1 MLPML
6 HPPTHVQS
14 MPFDMGMHT
23 RPYVGRFAPSPTG
36 PLHAGSVAAALASW
50 LDARAHGGRWLI
62 RMEDVDAPR
71 CAAHHADTIL
81 HQLDALGLQSDAEV
95 VWQSRRSHHY
105 QCALQQLQQAELVY
119 PCSCSR
125 REIEEFWLQRGGSS
139 ARHQAAVYP
148 GICRP
153 PAQALL
159 DRSHAWRLNV
169 QALMGPKSTAFVDRW
184 MGGQVQG
191 VAAEVGDFVLKRADG
206 CWAYQLAVVVD
217 DAEQGITH
225 VVRGADL
232 LDNTARQIVLQQAL
246 GLPTPVYGHVALV
259 LNSQG
264 EKLSKQQGAQS
275 IASQTPQQVWA
286 TLCQAARHLDLGIEE
301 QENCDAPASVQQRQQ
316 RLEVWVQRW
325 KNRWL

>member
-1 MLPML
+1 
-6 HPPTHVQS
+6 
-14 MPFDMGMHT
+14 MPLDKGMHS

-36 PLHAGSVAAALASW
+36 PLHAGSVVAALASW
-50 LDARAHGGRWLI
+50 LDARAHGGRWLVRI
-62 RMEDVDAPR
+62 EDVDAPR
-71 CAAHHADTIL
+71 CAEHHADTIL
-81 HQLDALGLQSDAEV
+81 RQLDALGLQSDAEV
-95 VWQSRRSHHY
+95 VWQSRRSHFY
-105 QCALQQLQQAELVY
+105 QRALEQLQQAERVY

-125 REIEEFWLQRGGSS
+125 REIEDFWLQRGGAS

-153 PAQALL
+153 PAQALP

-169 QALMGPKSTAFVDRW
+169 QPIVGPQSTAFVDRW
-184 MGGQVQG
+184 MGGQVQR
-191 VAAEVGDFVLKRADG
+191 VAVEVGDFVLKRADG

-217 DAEQGITH
+217 DADQGVTH

-246 GLPTPVYGHVALV
+246 GISTPVYGHVALV

-275 IASQTPQQVWA
+275 ISSQTPQQVWA
-286 TLCQAARHLDLGIEE
+286 TLCQAADHLDLGIEE
-301 QENCDAPASVQQRQQ
+301 PEKSDAPASDQQRQQ
-316 RLEVWVQRW
+316 RLEIWVQRW